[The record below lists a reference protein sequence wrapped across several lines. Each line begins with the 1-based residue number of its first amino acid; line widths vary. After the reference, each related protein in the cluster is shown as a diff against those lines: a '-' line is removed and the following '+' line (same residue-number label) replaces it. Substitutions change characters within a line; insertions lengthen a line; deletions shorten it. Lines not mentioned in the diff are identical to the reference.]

1 MRTFEGTPEGHGR
14 RIGIVAARFNEVVTK
29 KLLDGCLD
37 TLRAAGVADEDV
49 DVAWVPGA
57 FEVPLVARRL
67 AQSGSYHA
75 TICLGAVIRGE
86 TAHFELVAQESARGI
101 SEVARDTGV
110 PVIFEVLA
118 TEDLSQALDRAGGAH
133 GNKGRDAALAA
144 LEMASLLEALPK
156 EADRP

>member
-1 MRTFEGTPEGHGR
+1 MTTFEGTPEGHGR

-37 TLRAAGVADEDV
+37 TLRAAGVAEEDV

-57 FEVPLVARRL
+57 FELPLVARRL
-67 AQSGSYHA
+67 ARSGSYHA

-118 TEDLSQALDRAGGAH
+118 TEDLPQALDRAGGAH